1 MERKNIMSNISYNE
15 TIDRYVLKTQTVD
28 ILFNSLKNARLVEAI
43 INKDERQYGDYIFS
57 QKDFDGFLG
66 EEKDGN

>member
-1 MERKNIMSNISYNE
+1 MR
-15 TIDRYVLKTQTVD
+15 LKTQTVD
-28 ILFNSLKNARLVEAI
+28 ILFNSLRNARLVEAI
-43 INKDERQYGDYIFS
+43 INKDERQHGDYIFS